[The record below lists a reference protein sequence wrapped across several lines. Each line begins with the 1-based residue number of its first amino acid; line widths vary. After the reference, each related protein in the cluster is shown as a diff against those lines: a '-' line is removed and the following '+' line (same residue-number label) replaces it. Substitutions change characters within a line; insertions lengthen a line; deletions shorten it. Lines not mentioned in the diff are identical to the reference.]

1 MILSYSHKSK
11 TFDKIRERRGKNMKT
26 KKLIFAA
33 LFAALTCVATMI
45 IKVPTPTMGYIHPGD
60 SIVLLSGFLLGPLYG
75 GLAAGIG
82 SMFSDLFGGYFS
94 YAPAT
99 FVIKMLSAV
108 FASLVYRAFT
118 KKLSEVSGGKQA
130 AFTAISG
137 VVGEAF
143 MVFGYFVFEIF
154 LMALAAGDGFSSTSL
169 AAGLASSASGVPFNI
184 VQGLFGVILSTI
196 LYPLLIVRLAQYSK

>member
-1 MILSYSHKSK
+1 MY
-11 TFDKIRERRGKNMKT
+11 FCR
-26 KKLIFAA
+26 
-33 LFAALTCVATMI
+33 
-45 IKVPTPTMGYIHPGD
+45 
-60 SIVLLSGFLLGPLYG
+60 GFLLGPLYG

-99 FVIKMLSAV
+99 FVIKMLTAV

-154 LMALAAGDGFSSTSL
+154 LMALAVGDGFSSTNL
-169 AAGLASSASGVPFNI
+169 AARSGILSQRCSFNI

-196 LYPLLIVRLAQYSK
+196 LYPLLKKPLA

>member
-1 MILSYSHKSK
+1 
-11 TFDKIRERRGKNMKT
+11 MKT

-60 SIVLLSGFLLGPLYG
+60 SIVLLSGFLLG
-75 GLAAGIG
+75 
-82 SMFSDLFGGYFS
+82 
-94 YAPAT
+94 
-99 FVIKMLSAV
+99 
-108 FASLVYRAFT
+108 
-118 KKLSEVSGGKQA
+118 KLSEVSGGKQA

-196 LYPLLIVRLAQYSK
+196 LYPLLKKPLAQYSK

>member
-11 TFDKIRERRGKNMKT
+11 TFDKIKERRGKNMKT

-99 FVIKMLSAV
+99 FVIKMLTAV

-184 VQGLFGVILSTI
+184 VQGLFPPSCIHS
-196 LYPLLIVRLAQYSK
+196 

>member
-11 TFDKIRERRGKNMKT
+11 TFDKIKERRGKNMKT

-99 FVIKMLSAV
+99 FVIKMLTAV

-118 KKLSEVSGGKQA
+118 KKLSEVSRWQA
-130 AFTAISG
+130 G
-137 VVGEAF
+137 
-143 MVFGYFVFEIF
+143 
-154 LMALAAGDGFSSTSL
+154 SL
-169 AAGLASSASGVPFNI
+169 YRDQWCRWRSLHGI
-184 VQGLFGVILSTI
+184 WILCI
-196 LYPLLIVRLAQYSK
+196 

>member
-45 IKVPTPTMGYIHPGD
+45 IKVPTPTMGY
-60 SIVLLSGFLLGPLYG
+60 
-75 GLAAGIG
+75 
-82 SMFSDLFGGYFS
+82 MFSDLFGGYFS

-99 FVIKMLSAV
+99 FVIKMLTAV

-196 LYPLLIVRLAQYSK
+196 LYPLLKKPLAQYSK

>member
-1 MILSYSHKSK
+1 
-11 TFDKIRERRGKNMKT
+11 MKT

-60 SIVLLSGFLLGPLYG
+60 SIVLLSGFLLGR
-75 GLAAGIG
+75 LAAGIG

-99 FVIKMLSAV
+99 FVIKMLTAV

-196 LYPLLIVRLAQYSK
+196 LYPLLKKPLAQYSK

>member
-1 MILSYSHKSK
+1 
-11 TFDKIRERRGKNMKT
+11 
-26 KKLIFAA
+26 
-33 LFAALTCVATMI
+33 
-45 IKVPTPTMGYIHPGD
+45 MGYIHPGD

-99 FVIKMLSAV
+99 FVIKMLTAV

-137 VVGEAF
+137 VIGEAF

-184 VQGLFGVILSTI
+184 VQGLFGAGQ
-196 LYPLLIVRLAQYSK
+196 LYLLDNPLLKKPLAQYSK

>member
-11 TFDKIRERRGKNMKT
+11 TFDKIKERRGKNMKT

-99 FVIKMLSAV
+99 FVIKMLTAV

-196 LYPLLIVRLAQYSK
+196 L

>member
-1 MILSYSHKSK
+1 
-11 TFDKIRERRGKNMKT
+11 MKT

-99 FVIKMLSAV
+99 FVIKMLTAV

-143 MVFGYFVFEIF
+143 FVFEIF

-196 LYPLLIVRLAQYSK
+196 LYPLLKKPLAQYSK

>member
-99 FVIKMLSAV
+99 FVIKMLTAV

-118 KKLSEVSGGKQA
+118 KKLSEVSRWQA
-130 AFTAISG
+130 GSLYRDSG
-137 VVGEAF
+137 VVGR
-143 MVFGYFVFEIF
+143 
-154 LMALAAGDGFSSTSL
+154 SL
-169 AAGLASSASGVPFNI
+169 HGI
-184 VQGLFGVILSTI
+184 RILCI
-196 LYPLLIVRLAQYSK
+196 

>member
-1 MILSYSHKSK
+1 
-11 TFDKIRERRGKNMKT
+11 MKT

-60 SIVLLSGFLLGPLYG
+60 SIVLLSGFLLDHFMG

-99 FVIKMLSAV
+99 FVIKMLTAV
-108 FASLVYRAFT
+108 FASLVYRAFYQET
-118 KKLSEVSGGKQA
+118 FRSFRWQA
-130 AFTAISG
+130 G
-137 VVGEAF
+137 
-143 MVFGYFVFEIF
+143 
-154 LMALAAGDGFSSTSL
+154 SL
-169 AAGLASSASGVPFNI
+169 YRDQWCRWRSLHGI
-184 VQGLFGVILSTI
+184 RILCI
-196 LYPLLIVRLAQYSK
+196 

>member
-1 MILSYSHKSK
+1 MHIMILSYSHKSK

-94 YAPAT
+94 YAP
-99 FVIKMLSAV
+99 LSSRCLPLYLPAWFTV
-108 FASLVYRAFT
+108 LLPRNFPKFPVASRQPLPR
-118 KKLSEVSGGKQA
+118 S
-130 AFTAISG
+130 
-137 VVGEAF
+137 VV
-143 MVFGYFVFEIF
+143 
-154 LMALAAGDGFSSTSL
+154 SL
-169 AAGLASSASGVPFNI
+169 AKPSWYLD
-184 VQGLFGVILSTI
+184 T
-196 LYPLLIVRLAQYSK
+196 LYLRSF

>member
-1 MILSYSHKSK
+1 
-11 TFDKIRERRGKNMKT
+11 MKT

-99 FVIKMLSAV
+99 FVIKMLTAV

-143 MVFGYFVFEIF
+143 IVFEIF

-196 LYPLLIVRLAQYSK
+196 LYPLLKKPLAQYSK

>member
-1 MILSYSHKSK
+1 
-11 TFDKIRERRGKNMKT
+11 MKT

-99 FVIKMLSAV
+99 F
-108 FASLVYRAFT
+108 
-118 KKLSEVSGGKQA
+118 
-130 AFTAISG
+130 TAISG

-196 LYPLLIVRLAQYSK
+196 LYPLLKKPLAQYSK

>member
-82 SMFSDLFGGYFS
+82 SMFSDLFGG
-94 YAPAT
+94 
-99 FVIKMLSAV
+99 
-108 FASLVYRAFT
+108 
-118 KKLSEVSGGKQA
+118 
-130 AFTAISG
+130 
-137 VVGEAF
+137 
-143 MVFGYFVFEIF
+143 
-154 LMALAAGDGFSSTSL
+154 
-169 AAGLASSASGVPFNI
+169 
-184 VQGLFGVILSTI
+184 
-196 LYPLLIVRLAQYSK
+196 